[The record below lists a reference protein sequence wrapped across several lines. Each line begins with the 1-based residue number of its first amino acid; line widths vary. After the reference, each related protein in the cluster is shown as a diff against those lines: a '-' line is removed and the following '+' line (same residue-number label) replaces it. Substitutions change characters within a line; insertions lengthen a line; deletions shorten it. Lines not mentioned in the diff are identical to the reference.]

1 MCFVPKDLANNW
13 ANVAPYYSTISET
26 PPPPLRVKKNQRGVK
41 FVLRS

>member
-26 PPPPLRVKKNQRGVK
+26 PPLPSGLKKIRGG
-41 FVLRS
+41 